1 MGDRL
6 ARVLTAR
13 LEEVASAAER
23 TGAPPDAVARL
34 LESAAVATMR
44 AVALDLLT
52 EAAAKEIW
60 RDAETRHPVLAEL
73 RDAA

>member
-6 ARVLTAR
+6 AWVLAAR
-13 LEEVASAAER
+13 LEEVAAAAER
-23 TGAPPDAVARL
+23 SGAPQAVVARL
-34 LESAAVATMR
+34 LESAALATTR

-52 EAAAKEIW
+52 EGAAREIW